1 MKNGVKSCLTG
12 AAAGLA
18 NGFFGAGGGMLLIPL
33 LTRWVKLDERK
44 AFASSIFIILP
55 MCAASAVVYW
65 IRVGLDFWA
74 ILPYLVGGLIGGI
87 IGGAVF
93 KKVPVKIL
101 RRVLGILIIYG
112 GIRSL
117 MS

>member
-1 MKNGVKSCLTG
+1 MRDGIKCSLTG
-12 AAAGLA
+12 AAAGIA

-33 LTRWVKLDERK
+33 LTRWVGLDERK

-65 IRVGLDFWA
+65 IRVGLDFYA
-74 ILPYLVGGLIGGI
+74 MLPYLAGGLIGGI
-87 IGGAVF
+87 IGGVVF
-93 KKVPVKIL
+93 KKVPVKLL
-101 RRVLGILIIYG
+101 RRALGLLIIYG
-112 GIRSL
+112 GVRSL